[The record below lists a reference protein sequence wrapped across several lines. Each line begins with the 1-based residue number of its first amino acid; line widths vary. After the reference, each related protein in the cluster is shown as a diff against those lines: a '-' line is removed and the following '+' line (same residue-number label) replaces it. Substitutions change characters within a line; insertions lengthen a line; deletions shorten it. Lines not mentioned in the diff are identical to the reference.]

1 SDTNAVSVGNAKI
14 RGTVHTGPGG
24 QVIVGSNGSVGDNAW
39 VVGGMQGIESGHL
52 AKDSSFTVSDVNLPA
67 GKVWVLPVPG
77 NYIVNGVTYKYLLNN
92 LSAWKLSSL
101 SGSVYIA
108 SPDVVFYVS
117 DSLSIGSGQQITVG
131 AGASVSMYVGAASAS
146 VGGNGIVNLGGR
158 AQDFTYYGLPS
169 NTAFDLSA
177 N

>member
-1 SDTNAVSVGNAKI
+1 DA
-14 RGTVHTGPGG
+14 
-24 QVIVGSNGSVGDNAW
+24 
-39 VVGGMQGIESGHL
+39 
-52 AKDSSFTVSDVNLPA
+52 SFTVPEVNLPD
-67 GKVWVLPVPG
+67 GKVWLPPVPA

-108 SPDVVFYVS
+108 SPDVVLYVS

-177 N
+177 NATFTGSIIAPSADYTLGGGGIDAYDFLGACLVKSVKMNGHFNFHYDEKL